1 MINRKMNYPDGPDV
15 HQLCVEFLQKMTHLN
30 DTNLNKLLFLM
41 ETGGAPWPRETCMNI
56 LQDYK
61 DYYCSLY
68 HDEIATIK
76 LQNSYLSLQELPE
89 SFI

>member
-1 MINRKMNYPDGPDV
+1 MNYPDGPDV